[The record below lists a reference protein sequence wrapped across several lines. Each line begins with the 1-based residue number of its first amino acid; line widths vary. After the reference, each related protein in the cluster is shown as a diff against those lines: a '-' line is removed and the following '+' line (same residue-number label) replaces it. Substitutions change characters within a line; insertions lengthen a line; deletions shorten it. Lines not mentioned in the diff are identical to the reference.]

1 VSHIL
6 LNTCQAKVKLKM
18 MNKVYTVAGMVA
30 VATVVISIFLLILS
44 FFL

>member
-1 VSHIL
+1 
-6 LNTCQAKVKLKM
+6 

-30 VATVVISIFLLILS
+30 VATVVITMLSILLL

>member
-1 VSHIL
+1 
-6 LNTCQAKVKLKM
+6 

-30 VATVVISIFLLILS
+30 VATVVITMLLSILLL

>member
-1 VSHIL
+1 
-6 LNTCQAKVKLKM
+6 M

-30 VATVVISIFLLILS
+30 VATVVITMLLSILLL